1 MFLKV
6 KGPAPEETARLKEN
20 LQEIL
25 SEIPVITKDKLGSCC
40 EKLGRADF
48 AEEISEHGS
57 GVALWQQ
64 LETDRSIDVT
74 SFIEWFVIESHGASV
89 FSWLRANFASVSLI
103 EHYLTFYKF
112 KLEKEGTG
120 SLGLLFG
127 RIEEEK
133 ERLSVSEYSLSQT
146 TLEQIFNMF
155 ATQTYE
161 TERLANRLSGG
172 RVAQQ

>member
-1 MFLKV
+1 MQEELKAV
-6 KGPAPEETARLKEN
+6 
-20 LQEIL
+20 L
-25 SEIPVITKDKLGSCC
+25 SDIPVITKDKLKACC
-40 EKLGRADF
+40 ERLGRADF
-48 AEEISEHGS
+48 AEEVSEHGS

-64 LETDRSIDVT
+64 LETDRSIDIL
-74 SFIEWFVIESHGASV
+74 SFIEWFLIESHGAQV
-89 FSWLRANFASVSLI
+89 FTWLRSSFPSVSLI

-120 SLGLLFG
+120 SLGFLFG
-127 RIEEEK
+127 RIEEAK
-133 ERLSVSEYSLSQT
+133 GRLRVSEYSLSQT

-172 RVAQQ
+172 ETAVQQ

>member
-1 MFLKV
+1 MREELKAV
-6 KGPAPEETARLKEN
+6 
-20 LQEIL
+20 L
-25 SEIPVITKDKLGSCC
+25 SDIPVITKDKVQSCC
-40 EKLGRADF
+40 ERLGRADF
-48 AEEISEHGS
+48 AEEVSEHGS

-64 LETDRSIDVT
+64 LETDRSIDIL
-74 SFIEWFVIESHGASV
+74 SFMEWFLIEYQGAQV
-89 FSWLRANFASVSLI
+89 FAWLRASFPTVSLI

-127 RIEEEK
+127 RIEEAK
-133 ERLSVSEYSLSQT
+133 GRLGISEYSLSQT

-161 TERLANRLSGG
+161 TERLANRLSAIEAA
-172 RVAQQ
+172 VQP